1 MKNNSVTPALVV
13 LVVDVALGVAFVLL
27 PPVVMGF
34 LMLLKDVFGVLIL
47 PFSFLFG
54 LAGWSSDMSSLDSV
68 MGGLTP
74 SMLRHPFRAIT
85 AAAFIAVGG
94 LCSVL
99 ACSSPRAAHA
109 ERIVAPI
116 LTLAAIGLWVWRL
129 VWSCCLRC
137 CSSFPHCAT
146 RKWISFHAG
155 NKCDFPI
162 LRVLSLLS

>member
-1 MKNNSVTPALVV
+1 MKNNSVTPALVF

-27 PPVVMGF
+27 PPVVMSF

-74 SMLRHPFRAIT
+74 TMLHHPFRAVI

-99 ACSSPRAAHA
+99 ACSSPRAAHV
-109 ERIVAPI
+109 ERVIAPL
-116 LTLAAIGLWVWRL
+116 LTVAAIALMGLELGVIL
-129 VWSCCLRC
+129 LPALLLQLSALRYPEMD
-137 CSSFPHCAT
+137 FLKR
-146 RKWISFHAG
+146 RK
-155 NKCDFPI
+155 
-162 LRVLSLLS
+162 

>member
-74 SMLRHPFRAIT
+74 SVLRHPFRAIT

-116 LTLAAIGLWVWRL
+116 LTLAAIGLMGLEVGVVL
-129 VWSCCLRC
+129 LPALLLQISALRYPEMDFF
-137 CSSFPHCAT
+137 SR
-146 RKWISFHAG
+146 RK
-155 NKCDFPI
+155 
-162 LRVLSLLS
+162 